1 MVNVYRLYNNREVA
15 MSALRR
21 IALAAT
27 VLGSSATFAAAQEM
41 KAEVLHWW
49 TSGGESAA
57 VKVFAERFDAAG
69 GTWVDTAIAGG
80 QNARTAGINR
90 IVGGNPPTAMQF
102 NTGKQFDE
110 LVSNGLL
117 SDLEEV
123 AGPGK
128 WRDVLPPAIVEAAT
142 RDGKFY
148 AVPVNIHG
156 IDWVWYNKQ
165 VLAEAGIAEP
175 KTWPEVLAAAKKL
188 KEKGLTGLAQGGQPW
203 QERTLFNSVLIGE
216 GGTDLYYS
224 IYRDGSVDAVKG
236 GKFKAV
242 AELFKQ
248 LQTTVDAG
256 SPGRN
261 WNDATAMV
269 ITGKAGMQVM
279 GDWAKGEFSSA
290 GLTPG
295 KEYGC
300 AVVGEGGY
308 LMGGDVFVFPKSDDP
323 AVRAAQLK
331 LATVMLDP
339 ATQIAFNTKKGSVPV
354 RLDVDV
360 SSMDACAQAGATALK
375 DPKRQVPTTDFLI
388 SPDLSGALDDVITQ
402 YWNTPAMGTDEFV
415 AKFTAA
421 MQTAG

>member
-1 MVNVYRLYNNREVA
+1 MTA
-15 MSALRR
+15 FRR
-21 IALAAT
+21 MALAAAL
-27 VLGSSATFAAAQEM
+27 LGSAAGLAQAQQM
-41 KAEVLHWW
+41 QAEVLHWW

-57 VKVFAERFDAAG
+57 VKVFADQFTAAG
-69 GTWVDTAIAGG
+69 GIWVDTAIAGG

-110 LVSNGLL
+110 LVANDLL
-117 SDLEEV
+117 GDMEDV
-123 AGPGK
+123 AVAGK
-128 WRDVLPPAIVEAAT
+128 WREVLPPAITDAAT

-156 IDWVWYNKQ
+156 INWLWYNKQ
-165 VLAEAGIAEP
+165 VLADAGIAEP
-175 KTWPEVLAAAKKL
+175 KTWTEVLAAAQKL
-188 KEKGLTGLAQGGQPW
+188 ESKGLVGLAQGGQPW
-203 QERTLFNSVLIGE
+203 QERTLFNSLLVGQ
-216 GGTDLYYS
+216 GGTELFYQ
-224 IYRDGSVDAVKG
+224 IYRDNDQEAVKG
-236 GKFKAV
+236 PKFKEV

-279 GDWAKGEFSSA
+279 GDWAKGEFNAA
-290 GLTPG
+290 GLTAG

-308 LMGGDVFVFPKSDDP
+308 LMGGDVFVFPKNADP
-323 AVRAAQLK
+323 AARAAQEK
-331 LATVMLDP
+331 LAAIMLDP
-339 ATQIAFNTKKGSVPV
+339 ATQIAFNSKKGSVPV

-360 SSMDACAQAGATALK
+360 ASMDACAQTGAAALK
-375 DPKRQVPTTDFLI
+375 DPARQVPTTDLLI
-388 SPDLSGALDDVITQ
+388 TPDLSGALDDVITQ
-402 YWNTPAMGTDEFV
+402 YWNTPAMTVDEFV
-415 AKFTAA
+415 TKFTGA

>member
-1 MVNVYRLYNNREVA
+1 
-15 MSALRR
+15 MSAWRR
-21 IALAAT
+21 ITLAA
-27 VLGSSATFAAAQEM
+27 VLLGSTASLAAAQEM

-57 VKVFAERFDAAG
+57 VKVFADRFDAAG

-80 QNARTAGINR
+80 VNARTAGINR

-110 LVSNGLL
+110 LVSNDLL
-117 SDLEEV
+117 GDLEEDAV
-123 AGPGK
+123 AGK
-128 WRDVLPPAIVEAAT
+128 WRDVLPSAIVEAAT

-156 IDWVWYNKQ
+156 INWLWYNKQ
-165 VLAEAGIAEP
+165 VFAGAGIAEP
-175 KTWPEVLAAAKKL
+175 KTWPEVLAAAQKL
-188 KEKGLTGLAQGGQPW
+188 KEKGLIGLAQGGQPW
-203 QERTLFNSVLIGE
+203 QERTLFNSILVGE
-216 GGTDLYYS
+216 GGTDLFYAV
-224 IYRDGSVDAVKG
+224 YRDGDQEAVKG
-236 GKFKAV
+236 DKFKQV

-248 LQTTVDAG
+248 LQTTVDPG

-261 WNDATAMV
+261 WNDATGMV
-269 ITGKAGMQVM
+269 IAGKAGMQVI
-279 GDWAKGEFSSA
+279 GDWAKGEFTAA

-300 AVVGEGGY
+300 TVVGEGGY
-308 LMGGDVFVFPKSDDP
+308 LMGGDVFVFPKNSDP
-323 AVRAAQLK
+323 AVRATQLK

-339 ATQIAFNTKKGSVPV
+339 ATQIAFNMKKGSVPV

-360 SSMDACAQAGATALK
+360 SGMDACAQAGAAALK

-402 YWNTPAMGTDEFV
+402 YWNNPAMGVDEFV
-415 AKFTAA
+415 AKFTGA

>member
-1 MVNVYRLYNNREVA
+1 
-15 MSALRR
+15 MSGWRR
-21 IALAAT
+21 IGLAA
-27 VLGSSATFAAAQEM
+27 VLLGSTATLAMAQEM

-69 GTWVDTAIAGG
+69 GIWVDTAIAGG
-80 QNARTAGINR
+80 TNARTAGINR

-110 LVSNGLL
+110 LVANDLL
-117 SDLEEV
+117 DDLEEIAV
-123 AGPGK
+123 AGK
-128 WRDVLPPAIVEAAT
+128 WREVLPPAIVQAAT
-142 RDGKFY
+142 REGKFY

-156 IDWVWYNKQ
+156 IDWIWYNKH
-165 VLAEAGIAEP
+165 VFADAGIAEP
-175 KTWPEVLAAAKKL
+175 KTWPEVHAAAQKL
-188 KEKGLTGLAQGGQPW
+188 MEKVLVGLAQGGQPW
-203 QERTLFNSVLIGE
+203 QERTLFNSVLVGE
-216 GGTDLYYS
+216 GGTDLFYA
-224 IYRDGSVDAVKG
+224 IYRDGDQDAVKSD
-236 GKFKAV
+236 KFKEV
-242 AELFKQ
+242 AQLFKQ
-248 LQTTVDAG
+248 LQTTVDPG

-261 WNDATAMV
+261 WNDATGMV
-269 ITGKAGMQVM
+269 IAGKAGMQVI
-279 GDWAKGEFSSA
+279 GDWAKGEFTAA

-300 AVVGEGGY
+300 TVVGEGGY
-308 LMGGDVFVFPKSDDP
+308 LMGGDVFVFPKNSDP
-323 AVRAAQLK
+323 AVRATQLK

-339 ATQIAFNTKKGSVPV
+339 ETQIAFNMKKGSVPV

-360 SSMDACAQAGATALK
+360 SGMDACAQAGAAALK

-402 YWNTPAMGTDEFV
+402 YWNNPGMGADEFV
-415 AKFTAA
+415 AKFTGA

>member
-1 MVNVYRLYNNREVA
+1 
-15 MSALRR
+15 MSGWRR
-21 IALAAT
+21 IGLAA
-27 VLGSSATFAAAQEM
+27 VLLGSTATLAMAQEM

-69 GTWVDTAIAGG
+69 GIWVDTAIAGG
-80 QNARTAGINR
+80 TNARTAGINR

-110 LVSNGLL
+110 LVANDLL
-117 SDLEEV
+117 DDLEEIAV
-123 AGPGK
+123 AGK
-128 WRDVLPPAIVEAAT
+128 WREVLPPAIVQAAT
-142 RDGKFY
+142 REGKFY

-156 IDWVWYNKQ
+156 IDWIWYNKH
-165 VLAEAGIAEP
+165 VFADAGIAEP
-175 KTWPEVLAAAKKL
+175 KTWPEVLAAAQKL
-188 KEKGLTGLAQGGQPW
+188 KEKGLVGLAQGGQPW
-203 QERTLFNSVLIGE
+203 QERTLFNSVLVGE
-216 GGTDLYYS
+216 GGTDLFYA
-224 IYRDGSVDAVKG
+224 IYRDGDQDAVKSD
-236 GKFKAV
+236 KFKEV
-242 AELFKQ
+242 AQLFKQ
-248 LQTTVDAG
+248 LQTTVDPG

-261 WNDATAMV
+261 WNDATGMV
-269 ITGKAGMQVM
+269 IAGKAGMQVI
-279 GDWAKGEFSSA
+279 GDWAKGEFTAA

-300 AVVGEGGY
+300 TVVGEGGY
-308 LMGGDVFVFPKSDDP
+308 LMGGDVFVFPKNSDP
-323 AVRAAQLK
+323 AVRATQLK

-339 ATQIAFNTKKGSVPV
+339 ETQIAFNTKKGSVPV

-360 SSMDACAQAGATALK
+360 SGMDACAQAGAAALK

-402 YWNTPAMGTDEFV
+402 YWNNPAMGVDEFV
-415 AKFTAA
+415 AKFTGA

>member
-1 MVNVYRLYNNREVA
+1 
-15 MSALRR
+15 MSAFRPL
-21 IALAAT
+21 ALAAAL
-27 VLGSSATFAAAQEM
+27 LGSTAGVAGAQEM
-41 KAEVLHWW
+41 QAEVLHWW

-57 VKVFAERFDAAG
+57 VKVLADQFQAVG
-69 GTWVDTAIAGG
+69 GTWIDTAIAGG

-110 LVSNGLL
+110 LVSNELL
-117 SDLEEV
+117 RDIEQV
-123 AGPGK
+123 AQEGK
-128 WRDVLPPAIVEAAT
+128 WRDVLPAAITEATT

-156 IDWVWYNKQ
+156 INWLWYNKK
-165 VLAEAGIAEP
+165 VFADAGVAEP
-175 KTWPEVLAAAKKL
+175 KTWPEVLAAAQKL
-188 KEKGLTGLAQGGQPW
+188 KEQGLVGLAQGGQPW
-203 QERTLFNSVLIGE
+203 QERTLFNSVLVGE
-216 GGTDLYYS
+216 GGTELFYR
-224 IYRDGSVDAVKG
+224 IYRDNDVDAVSSD
-236 GKFKAV
+236 KFREV

-279 GDWAKGEFSSA
+279 GDWAKGEFNAA
-290 GLTPG
+290 GLTAG

-308 LMGGDVFVFPKSDDP
+308 LMGGDVFVFPAIDDP
-323 AVRAAQLK
+323 AAQAAQVK
-331 LATVMLDP
+331 LATVLLDP
-339 ATQIAFNTKKGSVPV
+339 VTQIEFNTKKGSVPS

-360 SSMDACAQAGATALK
+360 SSMDACAQLGAAALK
-375 DPKRQVPTTDFLI
+375 DPARQVPTTDFLI

-402 YWNTPAMGTDEFV
+402 YWNNPAMPVDEFV
-415 AKFTAA
+415 AKFTGA

>member
-1 MVNVYRLYNNREVA
+1 
-15 MSALRR
+15 MSAWRR
-21 IALAAT
+21 ITLAA
-27 VLGSSATFAAAQEM
+27 VLLGSTASLAAAQEM

-57 VKVFAERFDAAG
+57 VKVFADRFDAAG

-80 QNARTAGINR
+80 VNARTAGINR

-110 LVSNGLL
+110 LVSNDLL
-117 SDLEEV
+117 GDLEEDAV
-123 AGPGK
+123 AGK
-128 WRDVLPPAIVEAAT
+128 WRDVLPSAIVEAAT

-156 IDWVWYNKQ
+156 INWLWYNKQ
-165 VLAEAGIAEP
+165 VFAGAGIAEP
-175 KTWPEVLAAAKKL
+175 KTWPEVLAAAQKL
-188 KEKGLTGLAQGGQPW
+188 KEKGLIGLAQGGQPW
-203 QERTLFNSVLIGE
+203 QERTLFNSILVGE
-216 GGTDLYYS
+216 GGTDLFYAV
-224 IYRDGSVDAVKG
+224 YRDGDQEAVKG
-236 GKFKAV
+236 DKFKQV

-248 LQTTVDAG
+248 LQTTVDPG

-261 WNDATAMV
+261 WNDATGMV
-269 ITGKAGMQVM
+269 IAGKAGMQVI
-279 GDWAKGEFSSA
+279 GDWAKGEFTAA

-300 AVVGEGGY
+300 TVVGEGGY
-308 LMGGDVFVFPKSDDP
+308 LMGGDVFVFPKNSDP
-323 AVRAAQLK
+323 AVRATQLK

-339 ATQIAFNTKKGSVPV
+339 ETQIAFNTKKGSVPV

-360 SSMDACAQAGATALK
+360 SGMDACAQAGAAALK

-402 YWNTPAMGTDEFV
+402 YWNNPAMGVDEFV
-415 AKFTAA
+415 AKFTGA

>member
-1 MVNVYRLYNNREVA
+1 
-15 MSALRR
+15 MSAYRPMAFA
-21 IALAAT
+21 ALL
-27 VLGSSATFAAAQEM
+27 LGSTASLAGAQEM
-41 KAEVLHWW
+41 QAEVLHWW

-57 VKVFAERFDAAG
+57 VKVFADQFTAAG

-110 LVSNGLL
+110 LVSNELL
-117 SDLEEV
+117 GDLEEV
-123 AGPGK
+123 AAAGK
-128 WRDVLPPAIVEAAT
+128 WREVLPPAITEAAT
-142 RDGKFY
+142 RDGKFF

-156 IDWVWYNKQ
+156 INWLWYNKQ
-165 VLAEAGIAEP
+165 VLADAGIAEP
-175 KTWPEVLAAAKKL
+175 KTWPEVLAAAQKL
-188 KEKGLTGLAQGGQPW
+188 EEKGLVGLAQGGQPW
-203 QERTLFNSVLIGE
+203 QERTLFNSLLVGH
-216 GGTDLYYS
+216 GGTELFYQ
-224 IYRDGSVDAVKG
+224 IYRDNNQDAVKSE
-236 GKFKAV
+236 KFKEV

-279 GDWAKGEFSSA
+279 GDWAKGEFNAA
-290 GLTPG
+290 GLTAG
-295 KEYGC
+295 NEYGC

-308 LMGGDVFVFPKSDDP
+308 LMGGDVFVFPATDDP
-323 AVRAAQLK
+323 AAREAQVK
-331 LATVMLDP
+331 LATVLLDP
-339 ATQIAFNTKKGSVPV
+339 ATQIAFNMKKGSVPA

-360 SSMDACAQAGATALK
+360 SSMDSCAQLGAAALK
-375 DPKRQVPTTDFLI
+375 DPARQVPTTDLLI

-402 YWNTPAMGTDEFV
+402 YWNSPTMPVDEFV
-415 AKFTAA
+415 SKFTGA